1 MALLSF
7 AATAYAGYT
16 VVAIG
21 IGRARQTQFN
31 WIVSG
36 IAAAINIG
44 LNVALIP
51 VYGMIGAAIATLVA
65 YLALFGLMVLNSSRV
80 YPVDYQWRRVGT
92 LTAVAIALTVAGSVP
107 DVPLAVAILIA
118 LAYPVVLLPLGF
130 YLPAERRRL
139 RRMVGASA

>member
-1 MALLSF
+1 
-7 AATAYAGYT
+7 

-31 WIVSG
+31 WVVSG
-36 IAAAINIG
+36 IAAAVNIG
-44 LNVALIP
+44 LNFALIP
-51 VYGMIGAAIATLVA
+51 PYGMMGAAISTLAA
-65 YLALFGLMVLNSSRV
+65 YLTLFAGMVVNSSRV
-80 YPVDYQWRRVGT
+80 YPVDYQWRRVAT
-92 LTAVAIALTVAGSVP
+92 LTGVAVGLTLAGSVP

-139 RRMVGASA
+139 RRIVGASA